1 MSIHIMSVF
10 VVFRGYKGHLTYVSQ
25 LIIISNSTTM
35 SGTMATQCG
44 SYLIPIAYKQQELLM
59 CFPKAILF
67 MYIFDDIVFIEKVTK
82 VFLNIKISFLIDYA

>member
-25 LIIISNSTTM
+25 LISNSTTM

-44 SYLIPIAYKQQELLM
+44 SYLITIAYMQQELLM
-59 CFPKAILF
+59 CFPIVILF
-67 MYIFDDIVFIEKVTK
+67 MYTYLMIL
-82 VFLNIKISFLIDYA
+82 FL

>member
-25 LIIISNSTTM
+25 LISNSTTM

-44 SYLIPIAYKQQELLM
+44 SYLIPIAYMQQELLM
-59 CFPKAILF
+59 CFPIVILF
-67 MYIFDDIVFIEKVTK
+67 MYIFDDIVFIERLTK